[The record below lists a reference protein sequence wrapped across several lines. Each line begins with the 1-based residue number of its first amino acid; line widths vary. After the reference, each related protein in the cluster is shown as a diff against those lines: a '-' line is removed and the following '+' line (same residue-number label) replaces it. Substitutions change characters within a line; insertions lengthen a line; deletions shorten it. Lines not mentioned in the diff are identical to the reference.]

1 MKNSKLDILIM
12 AGKKNNSAPVRM
24 VSRAIE
30 LSTKDTVEKFL
41 KIKEKEKTIDKI
53 VLSTNSEVL
62 INELKGK
69 SIIIEP
75 DEPQKKF
82 HFGKK
87 LKELINKYKIEK
99 LFYMGGGSGVLLKI
113 EDLKNIIKTILDKDN
128 IVNKLNKDRIS

>member
-12 AGKKNNSAPVRM
+12 AGKKNKSEPVKM

-30 LSTKDTVEKFL
+30 LSTKDTIEKFL
-41 KIKEKEKTIDKI
+41 EIREKEKFINKI

-62 INELKGK
+62 INEFKGK

-75 DEPQKKF
+75 DKPQKKF

-113 EDLKNIIKTILDKDN
+113 EDLK
-128 IVNKLNKDRIS
+128 